1 MTEGHSNI
9 LYYDL
14 QVVINNE
21 IKPSA
26 KLLRSRLIKWI

>member
-26 KLLRSRLIKWI
+26 NASCYEVG